1 MKAVLEG
8 LLFVTGEDGLDKNEI
23 GRLLGINLD
32 EVDNLLNELKNDL
45 ESEGR
50 GLKLVFLGNKYKLST
65 KEEHKKYY
73 ELLVDKEISTTLT
86 QSALETLVIIAYKQP
101 ISVGMIDEIRGVSS
115 RDMVRKLLFR
125 GLIDLAGRSNMPGK
139 PMLYK
144 TTNKFLDYFNLKS
157 IEELPTLSI
166 PDEVEDDENDLF
178 LSKYS
183 EK

>member
-73 ELLVDKEISTTLT
+73 
-86 QSALETLVIIAYKQP
+86 
-101 ISVGMIDEIRGVSS
+101 
-115 RDMVRKLLFR
+115 
-125 GLIDLAGRSNMPGK
+125 
-139 PMLYK
+139 
-144 TTNKFLDYFNLKS
+144 
-157 IEELPTLSI
+157 
-166 PDEVEDDENDLF
+166 
-178 LSKYS
+178 
-183 EK
+183 